1 MAGRTSGTRK
11 STSRTTSKTKAKA
24 QETPEVVEALEEEVE
39 AEETQEKKT
48 QEKEAP
54 KKAVAKPRKKADINR
69 DELILCRS
77 AVRNLVYISK
87 RTSEKFEWADYGDV
101 QYISMGELIT
111 MKSTQPRM
119 LKEGWIIV
127 DDEDAIEQLG
137 LAKMYGNLFEIDD
150 IDEFFELSD
159 TEMKR
164 ILTNM
169 PRGFKNTLATFARE
183 KIQSGELDSN
193 KKIKLL
199 EDLLEVDLKI
209 FE

>member
-1 MAGRTSGTRK
+1 MAGRNSSTRK
-11 STSRTTSKTKAKA
+11 TTSRTTSKSKAKA
-24 QETPEVVEALEEEVE
+24 QETPEVVEAMEEVE
-39 AEETQEKKT
+39 ESQAKEVA
-48 QEKEAP
+48 QEKEATP
-54 KKAVAKPRKKADINR
+54 KKEVAKPRKKADINR

-87 RTSEKFEWADYGDV
+87 RTSEKFEWSDFGDV

-127 DDEDAIEQLG
+127 DDEEAIEQLG

-159 TEMKR
+159 SEMRR

-183 KIQSGELDSN
+183 KVESGELDSN

-199 EDLLEVDLKI
+199 EELLEVDLKI

>member
-1 MAGRTSGTRK
+1 MAGRNSGTRK
-11 STSRTTSKTKAKA
+11 TTSRTTSKAKAKT
-24 QETPEVVEALEEEVE
+24 QETPEVVEALEAVE
-39 AEETQEKKT
+39 AEETQEKET

-54 KKAVAKPRKKADINR
+54 KKEVAKPRKKADINR

-77 AVRNLVYISK
+77 AVKNLVYISK

-159 TEMKR
+159 SEMKR

-183 KIQSGELDSN
+183 KIESGELDSN

-199 EDLLEVDLKI
+199 EELLEVDLKI